1 MLFLIVLV
9 HEVENAVLVDD
20 EGGVVDGGKADDVA
34 KAGDGAVGGDDV
46 HVFLS

>member
-34 KAGDGAVGGDDV
+34 EAGDGAVGGDDV